1 MAKEISPSI
10 LDLMW
15 RKMRGHISM
24 LQPHMIA
31 VKLGRMGA
39 LSLPA
44 GMGLSSVG
52 TVECERPATVQH
64 VGCRR
69 LPFVRWG
76 EARDTRNYS
85 VRPSIHSSIL
95 IWVLIKT
102 ATVAIVLSSAPRARN
117 SAKPKVHPW
126 YKCTSA
132 QTH

>member
-10 LDLMW
+10 LDCMW

-44 GMGLSSVG
+44 GMGLSSASG
-52 TVECERPATVQH
+52 TVECERPTTVQH

-69 LPFVRWG
+69 LPFVRWERRG
-76 EARDTRNYS
+76 TRAITLYDL
-85 VRPSIHSSIL
+85 VSI
-95 IWVLIKT
+95 V
-102 ATVAIVLSSAPRARN
+102 P
-117 SAKPKVHPW
+117 
-126 YKCTSA
+126 Y
-132 QTH
+132 